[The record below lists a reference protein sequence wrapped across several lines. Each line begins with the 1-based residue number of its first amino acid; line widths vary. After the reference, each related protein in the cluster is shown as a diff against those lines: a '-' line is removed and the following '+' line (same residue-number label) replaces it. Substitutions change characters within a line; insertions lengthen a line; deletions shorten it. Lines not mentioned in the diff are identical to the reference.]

1 MTKSGIC
8 IAEDDDSG
16 PQLIRR
22 DKSGPLIVLKVGTST
37 LTNSRTGKLSVS
49 NIGALVETVCDLMD
63 KGCKVVLVS
72 SGAVGAGLLHMNI
85 REKPNKLHLKHAIA
99 AIGQPLLM
107 RVYEDFFSMRGA
119 KVAQLLMTRSD
130 FLNKDRFI
138 DFKNT
143 LLDLIHWNV
152 VPIINEND
160 SVTTIDLHFGDNDT
174 LAAYCA
180 IAISADWLILATDVD
195 ALFTKNPR
203 LHRDAVPILKVNNID
218 SIIHMENDNSN
229 ENYGTH
235 FGTGGM
241 KTKIC
246 AARVAAAAGI
256 STFLVNGSYP
266 NRLLQLIDSI
276 DFRMNTFHSNN
287 EINAYF
293 CLRNETND
301 LEKINKC
308 EQCNEGINSGSIE
321 SFTDAKT
328 CFELSYSSINDN
340 NSTEESSDSISIN
353 KDIITC
359 ALDELYQREYIGTIF
374 ARQALTQ
381 SMKNHKRWI
390 MSLPISGKIHIDKG
404 ATKSVISDSASL
416 FSVGIV
422 SVKGKFETGDVV
434 SIICEGDSDE
444 REIARCITNFN
455 SDMLKKIMGKKSCE
469 ITGVLGLGS
478 NGIVSDRSNIIKL

>member
-1 MTKSGIC
+1 MVKSGIC
-8 IAEDDDSG
+8 IVENCDSG

-37 LTNSRTGKLSVS
+37 LTNNRTGKLSVS
-49 NIGALVETVCDLMD
+49 NIGALVEAVCDLMD

-85 REKPNKLHLKHAIA
+85 REKPSKLHLKHAIA

-130 FLNKDRFI
+130 FLHKDRFI

-160 SVTTIDLHFGDNDT
+160 SVTTNDLHFGNNDI

-180 IAISADWLILATDVD
+180 IVISADWLMLATDVD

-203 LHRDAVPILKVNNID
+203 IHTDAIPILKVNNID
-218 SIIHMENDNSN
+218 SIIHMENDNSS

-241 KTKIC
+241 RTKIC

-266 NRLLQLIDSI
+266 NRLLQLIDTT
-276 DFRMNTFHSNN
+276 DFRVNTFQINKEIDTYLIEGGDSNN
-287 EINAYF
+287 FAGGISSSS
-293 CLRNETND
+293 NES
-301 LEKINKC
+301 L
-308 EQCNEGINSGSIE
+308 
-321 SFTDAKT
+321 TDKKT
-328 CFELSYSSINDN
+328 CFEHSYSSIYGNSSAEEITASCSAEND
-340 NSTEESSDSISIN
+340 IV
-353 KDIITC
+353 TC
-359 ALDELYQREYIGTIF
+359 ALEELHQREYIGTIF
-374 ARQALTQ
+374 ARQILTQ

-390 MSLPISGKIHIDKG
+390 MSLPISGKIFINNG
-404 ATKSVISDSASL
+404 AFKSVISDSASL

-422 SVKGKFETGDVV
+422 SLKGRFETGDVV
-434 SIICEGDSDE
+434 SIICFGDTYE

-455 SDMLKKIMGKKSCE
+455 SEVLEKIMGKKSCE
-469 ITGVLGLGS
+469 ITEFLGLGS
-478 NGIVSDRSNIIKL
+478 QGIVSDRSNIIKLL

>member
-1 MTKSGIC
+1 MVKFGTYI
-8 IAEDDDSG
+8 IENNDNG

-22 DKSGPLIVLKVGTST
+22 EKSGPLIVLKVGTST

-63 KGCKVVLVS
+63 KGCRVVLVS

-130 FLNKDRFI
+130 FVNKDRFI

-218 SIIHMENDNSN
+218 SIIHMENDVSD
-229 ENYGTH
+229 ENCGTN

-241 KTKIC
+241 RTKIF
-246 AARVAAAAGI
+246 AARIAAAAGI
-256 STFLVNGSYP
+256 STFLVNGSHP
-266 NRLLQLIDSI
+266 NRLLQLVDSI
-276 DFRMNTFHSNN
+276 DFKLNKAHNN
-287 EINAYF
+287 NAISSYYSSTS
-293 CLRNETND
+293 EASD
-301 LEKINKC
+301 LEKVSLC
-308 EQCNEGINSGSIE
+308 ESLDMNSSSME
-321 SFTDAKT
+321 SLADTKT
-328 CFELSYSSINDN
+328 CFEHSYSSIVGNFIEETPESTQIDN
-340 NSTEESSDSISIN
+340 G
-353 KDIITC
+353 IITC
-359 ALDELYQREYIGTIF
+359 ALEELYQGEYIGTIF

-390 MSLPISGKIHIDKG
+390 MSLPISGKIFLDKG
-404 ATKSVISDSASL
+404 AIKSVTADSKSL

-422 SVKGKFETGDVV
+422 NVKGKFETGDVV
-434 SIICEGDSDE
+434 SIICDGDNDE
-444 REIARCITNFN
+444 REIARCVSNFN
-455 SDMLKKIMGKKSCE
+455 SELLKKIMGKKSCE
-469 ITGVLGLGS
+469 LNELLGLNS
-478 NGIVSDRSNIIKL
+478 QGIVSDRANIIKL

>member
-1 MTKSGIC
+1 MAKSGMC
-8 IAEDDDSG
+8 IIENNDPG

-22 DKSGPLIVLKVGTST
+22 ERSGPLIVLKVGTST

-49 NIGALVETVCDLMD
+49 NIGALVETICDLMD
-63 KGCKVVLVS
+63 KGCRVVLVS

-130 FLNKDRFI
+130 FVNKDRFI

-160 SVTTIDLHFGDNDT
+160 SVTTTDLHFGDNDT

-180 IAISADWLILATDVD
+180 IAISADWLMLATDVD

-203 LHRDAVPILKVNNID
+203 FHKDAVPILKVNNID
-218 SIIHMENDNSN
+218 SIIHMENDVSN
-229 ENYGTH
+229 ENYGTSS
-235 FGTGGM
+235 GTGGM
-241 KTKIC
+241 RTKIF

-266 NRLLQLIDSI
+266 NRLLQLVDSI
-276 DFRMNTFHSNN
+276 DFKINTAQNN
-287 EINAYF
+287 NAISSYF
-293 CLRNETND
+293 CSKSEDHD
-301 LEKINKC
+301 LERISKC
-308 EQCNEGINSGSIE
+308 NSHNLNTDYSSIE
-321 SFTDAKT
+321 SFTDTKT
-328 CFELSYSSINDN
+328 CFELSYSSIIDSSLIEETTESAPAN
-340 NSTEESSDSISIN
+340 N
-353 KDIITC
+353 DIITC
-359 ALDELYQREYIGTIF
+359 ALEELYQGEYIGTIF
-374 ARQALTQ
+374 TRQTLTQ

-390 MSLPISGKIHIDKG
+390 MSLPISGKIFLDRG
-404 ATKSVISDSASL
+404 AIKSVTSDSKSL
-416 FSVGIV
+416 FSVGVV

-434 SIICEGDSDE
+434 SIICDGDNDE
-444 REIARCITNFN
+444 REIARCISNFN
-455 SDMLKKIMGKKSCE
+455 SELLKKIMGKKTCE
-469 ITGVLGLGS
+469 ITELLGLDS
-478 NGIVSDRSNIIKL
+478 RGIVSDRSNIIKL

>member
-1 MTKSGIC
+1 MVKSGAYI
-8 IAEDDDSG
+8 IENNDHG
-16 PQLIRR
+16 PRLIRR
-22 DKSGPLIVLKVGTST
+22 EKSGPLIVLKVGTST

-63 KGCKVVLVS
+63 KGCRVVLVS

-130 FLNKDRFI
+130 FVNKDRFI

-218 SIIHMENDNSN
+218 SIIHMENDVSN
-229 ENYGTH
+229 ENYGTN

-241 KTKIC
+241 RTKIF
-246 AARVAAAAGI
+246 AARIAAAAGI
-256 STFLVNGSYP
+256 STFLVNGSHP
-266 NRLLQLIDSI
+266 NRLLQLVDSI
-276 DFRMNTFHSNN
+276 EFKMNKANN
-287 EINAYF
+287 NAISSY
-293 CLRNETND
+293 CSSSEANY

-308 EQCNEGINSGSIE
+308 DINNSDIDSSSIGSL
-321 SFTDAKT
+321 TDTKT
-328 CFELSYSSINDN
+328 CFEPSYSSIIDN
-340 NSTEESSDSISIN
+340 NLIEELPESAQADS
-353 KDIITC
+353 DIITC
-359 ALDELYQREYIGTIF
+359 ALEELYQGEYIGTIF
-374 ARQALTQ
+374 SRQALTQ

-390 MSLPISGKIHIDKG
+390 MSLPISGKIFLDKG
-404 ATKSVISDSASL
+404 AIKSVTSDSKSL

-434 SIICEGDSDE
+434 SIICEGDDDE
-444 REIARCITNFN
+444 REIARCISNFN
-455 SDMLKKIMGKKSCE
+455 SELLKRIIGKKSCE
-469 ITGVLGLGS
+469 LTELLGLDFQ
-478 NGIVSDRSNIIKL
+478 GIVSDRSNIIKLC